1 MRDVR
6 AAWLN
11 ANAAYDR
18 LGVSQQFLQQADQAL
33 DWTQTRDKLGLG
45 FLVGL
50 NHAQLQQTQ
59 TQMRNV
65 QAGYDYRLALA
76 ALCCRTSTP
85 GCWYRVPIGQQ

>member
-1 MRDVR
+1 M
-6 AAWLN
+6 AWLN

-45 FLVGL
+45 SLVGL

-59 TQMRNV
+59 TQMGDV

-76 ALCCRTSTP
+76 ALCCQTSAP
-85 GCWYRVPIGQQ
+85 GGWYRVP